1 MIVENYF
8 SMSGAIPDASSNLAG
23 QKIVCGRFHP
33 ETAWQAGEV
42 CATHRKRYTGPR
54 TWPTRLDPFEN
65 VWPLV
70 EQWLN
75 EHPDVTAKSLFH
87 RLQEETP
94 ESFGPGQLRIL
105 QRRVKEWHSE
115 IARRLVLGADLQ
127 SEKEIR
133 APLAASVRLKMR
145 QFTAGTGFAISL
157 SRA

>member
-1 MIVENYF
+1 VIFANKRCRRTKASLSSLIVDCGDLFPVSEL
-8 SMSGAIPDASSNLAG
+8 PDL
-23 QKIVCGRFHP
+23 
-33 ETAWQAGEV
+33 
-42 CATHRKRYTGPR
+42 
-54 TWPTRLDPFEN
+54 RLDSFEN
-65 VWPLV
+65 VRPLV